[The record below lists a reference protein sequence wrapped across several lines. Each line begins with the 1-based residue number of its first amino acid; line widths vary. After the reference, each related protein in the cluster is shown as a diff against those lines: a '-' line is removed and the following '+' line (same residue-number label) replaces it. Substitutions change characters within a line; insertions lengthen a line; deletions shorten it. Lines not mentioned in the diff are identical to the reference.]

1 MTNNNYE
8 NALQVLNLSKKF
20 NEFQLDDVSFTLPA
34 GYIMGLVGKN
44 GAGKTTI
51 INLILDL
58 IKKDSGII
66 NIFDENT
73 EGKSEFKDEIATVFD
88 DTFFSSDWTAIDI
101 ENAIG
106 PFYSKW
112 DSNTFHNYL
121 KQFSLSSKKKVKEL
135 SKGMKMKMMLAV
147 ALSHN
152 AKLLILDEPTSGLDP
167 VARDEL
173 MDILLDYMESGE
185 ASVLFS
191 THITDDLEKIA
202 DYITLMK
209 DGKVF
214 YTGPKDDLVE
224 SHFVVQGK
232 ISEIYPEFENLVIGL
247 RKTSTGFSCLMNI
260 KDIAALK
267 TNMITEKATIDDILI
282 YINK

>member
-8 NALQVLNLSKKF
+8 NALQVLNLSKNF
-20 NEFQLDDVSFTLPA
+20 NEFKLDDVSFTLPA

-44 GAGKTTI
+44 GAGKTTT

-58 IKKDSGII
+58 IKKDSGVI

-88 DTFFSSDWTAIDI
+88 DTFFSLDWTAIDI
-101 ENAIG
+101 EKAIG

-112 DSNTFHNYL
+112 DSNTFHSYL

-147 ALSHN
+147 ALSHD

-224 SHFVVQGK
+224 SYFVVQGK
-232 ISEIYPEFENLVIGL
+232 ISEIYPEFENIVIGL
-247 RKTSTGFSCLMNI
+247 RKTSIGFSCLMNI
-260 KDIAALK
+260 RDIAALK
-267 TNMITEKATIDDILI
+267 TNMVTEKATIDDILI